1 MLFKLFNGNHL
12 YKLVLLPLVGVA
24 LLASSFFDGS
34 LVFTPVEKITSPIC
48 LLQQALQMNA
58 KGSITINFLIGTL
71 IVSLLLKTN
80 SDFKLV
86 DNRNYLPGFLYLVI
100 VYAFPQL
107 HFCQPVFF
115 AAIFFVLSI
124 RSLFHIIAKK
134 KIATDV
140 FNAAFFLG
148 LGSVFYLPL
157 VLFLI
162 LIPVSVILVRK
173 QILFKELVASLIGYV
188 LPWLLVFAVYFVFFD
203 VSQLQEMWVNSFD
216 SSNALV
222 INSNYFYVYLGIL
235 VFMTVASSAYMFLQ
249 FDREKV
255 ATRNYNKILFSFF
268 IGLIISLALPL
279 VQYEMIVL
287 AAIPLV
293 FLISNYLTDLRSNFW
308 REVFVTIIVAV
319 SVTMQYLF

>member
-34 LVFTPVEKITSPIC
+34 LVFEPIEKITSPIC
-48 LLQQALQMNA
+48 LLQQALQLNA
-58 KGSITINFLIGTL
+58 KGSISINFLIGML

-115 AAIFFVLSI
+115 AAIFLVLSI
-124 RSLFHIIAKK
+124 RSLFHINSKK
-134 KIATDV
+134 GISTDV
-140 FNAAFFLG
+140 FNASFFLG
-148 LGSVFYLPL
+148 LGSILYLPL
-157 VLFLI
+157 VLFFILI
-162 LIPVSVILVRK
+162 LVNIILVRK
-173 QILFKELVASLIGYV
+173 NILFKEMVASLIGYM
-188 LPWLLVFAVYFVFFD
+188 LPWLLVFAVYFIFFD
-203 VSQLQEMWVNSFD
+203 VAQLEQMWLNSFD
-216 SSNALV
+216 SANSLV
-222 INSNYFYVYLGIL
+222 IDSNYFYVYLGIL
-235 VFMTVASSAYMFLQ
+235 VFMTVASSAYMFLK
-249 FDREKV
+249 FDSEKV
-255 ATRNYNKILFSFF
+255 ETRNFNKILFTFF
-268 IGLIISLALPL
+268 VGLILSLALPI

-308 REVFVTIIVAV
+308 REVLVAIIVVV